1 MVKKDYI
8 KIAKILNDMFPVKS
22 DFEDVLCYQTR
33 LYQYKRLVDRFIKML
48 KEDNKDFDSLKF
60 AKAIQLR

>member
-8 KIAKILNDMFPVKS
+8 KIAKIFNDMFPVKS
-22 DFEDVLCYQTR
+22 DIEDIQCFQTR
-33 LYQYKRLVDRFIKML
+33 LYQYKRLVDRFTKVL
-48 KEDNKDFDSLKF
+48 KEDNKNFDSLEF